1 MAERHV
7 TGVQG
12 PFVQGVRGIALAGAL
27 VFGLIAPVSADEE
40 RANEGSRLQL
50 HECRLQHPQRLLS
63 IEARCANFEVPEN
76 PAEPAGRQI
85 QLRVAVVPAL
95 NRRGPTDPLF
105 VLAGGPGQA
114 ATDFYAA
121 TAPAF
126 ARVQRDRDIV
136 LVDQRG
142 TGASNPLTCEY
153 PEEEELAD
161 LTGEQ
166 IRKYTKNCLSVVQR
180 RGNVSFYTTSVA
192 VRDLD
197 AVRGALGYESINL
210 YGVSYG
216 TRVAQ
221 HYLRR
226 YPQRTRTL
234 VLDGVVPPQQILA
247 IDSSLQAERALAE
260 IFGRCLA
267 DDACHR
273 AFPDPA
279 GEFRKLRQALSRKSA
294 EVTVADPVAGKVTTE
309 PFRLVHLQ
317 TAVRLLS
324 YSPERA
330 ALLPL
335 LIYEGA
341 RNNLAPLA
349 AQAQM
354 VSESIEQTISYG
366 MHHSVVCT
374 EDAPF
379 FTSSAVDRHRLEQ
392 TYLGTTQLDGL
403 IAICEVWP
411 RGLMDPDFHA
421 PVVSDVPVLLLSGS
435 ADPVTPPPYGDLA
448 RQKLRNS
455 VHLILPGQGH
465 GQIVVGCM
473 PRLVAEFIGAG
484 TTEGLDSEC
493 AKQVTPTP
501 FFTSFAGPPP

>member
-1 MAERHV
+1 MQGMRGV
-7 TGVQG
+7 T
-12 PFVQGVRGIALAGAL
+12 LAGM
-27 VFGLIAPVSADEE
+27 LILGSTAAASDSQG
-40 RANEGSRLQL
+40 RANAAPRLEL
-50 HECRLQHPQRLLS
+50 TECRLQHPQRLLS

-76 PAEPAGRQI
+76 PAEPAGKRI
-85 QLRVAVVPAL
+85 PLRVAVVAAL
-95 NRRGPTDPLF
+95 NRRAAADPLF
-105 VLAGGPGQA
+105 VLSGGPGQA

-153 PEEEELAD
+153 PEEEELAE
-161 LTGEQ
+161 LTSEQ
-166 IRKYTKNCLSVVQR
+166 IRKYTKVCLGTVQR
-180 RGNVSFYTTSVA
+180 KGNVAFYTTSVA

-197 AVRGALGYESINL
+197 AVRAALGYESINL

-226 YPQRTRTL
+226 YPQRTRAL

-267 DDACHR
+267 DDSCHR

-279 GEFRKLRQALSRKSA
+279 GEFRRLREELARKA
-294 EVTVADPVAGKVTTE
+294 AQVTVADPVAGTVTTA

-324 YSPERA
+324 YSPDRA

-354 VSESIEQTISYG
+354 VSKSIEQTISYG

-379 FTSSAVDRHRLEQ
+379 FMSSAVDRHRLQQ

-411 RGLMDPDFHA
+411 RGLVDPDFHA
-421 PVVSDVPVLLLSGS
+421 PLVSDVPVLLLSGS
-435 ADPVTPPPYGDLA
+435 ADPVTPPPYGELA
-448 RQKLRNS
+448 RQKLRNG
-455 VHLILPGQGH
+455 VHLVIEGQGH

-473 PRLVAEFIGAG
+473 PRVIADFIAAG
-484 TTEGLDSEC
+484 STENLDSAC
-493 AKQVTPTP
+493 IKQVTPTP